1 VQILTGNVES
11 RSPAR
16 YDSLLSHPVRI
27 FSSGELRVPAQILG
41 GGNVGYDVNAVLHDA
56 IDLR

>member
-1 VQILTGNVES
+1 MWRADLQQDTILFYPTQLGF
-11 RSPAR
+11 
-16 YDSLLSHPVRI
+16 SLQE
-27 FSSGELRVPAQILG
+27 ELRVPAQILG